1 MAQPDRPTLAVTKVS
16 EGVWSTQTAF
26 GENVERKWDTS
37 RLSEA
42 AAKYA
47 TVNNV
52 TIGWGDTSTVRFPK
66 HATGEAALCEFSW
79 LCFCFCF
86 CLSGLASHT
95 SCRFW
100 LVADKGDCPLD
111 ACHVAVRWDYSKD
124 VYFLDNQCRFSV
136 STFVRVAAPMALR
149 QWSWVVVGDV
159 LSHNNSPAMARAALQ
174 LKPSTRCAAAP

>member
-1 MAQPDRPTLAVTKVS
+1 MAQPDRPTLAVTKIS

-66 HATGEAALCEFSW
+66 HATGEAALCEVFMVV
-79 LCFCFCF
+79 L
-86 CLSGLASHT
+86 LLLLLLVGSGLTHKLSI
-95 SCRFW
+95 
-100 LVADKGDCPLD
+100 LVGGRQGRLPTGCLPRSG
-111 ACHVAVRWDYSKD
+111 AVGLLQGR
-124 VYFLDNQCRFSV
+124 
-136 STFVRVAAPMALR
+136 
-149 QWSWVVVGDV
+149 V
-159 LSHNNSPAMARAALQ
+159 LSRQPVPLLRLHLCAG
-174 LKPSTRCAAAP
+174 RCAHGPPPVVLGCRRRRP